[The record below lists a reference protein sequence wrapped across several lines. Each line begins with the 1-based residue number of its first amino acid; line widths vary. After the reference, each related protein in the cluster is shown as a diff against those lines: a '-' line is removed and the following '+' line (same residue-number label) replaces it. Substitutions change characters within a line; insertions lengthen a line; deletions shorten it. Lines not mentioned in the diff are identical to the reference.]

1 MIDRATRIR
10 PGHPRFSLRPIVIS
24 RRKMP
29 RVVDPTVACRNPE
42 LGVLS
47 ALAHRTFDVARAA
60 LVGIRELTDQQQAR
74 LYCDVIMDAV
84 PAAIRRALEANME
97 RYEYKSEFARRYV
110 AQGREEGRE
119 EGRGALRRA
128 VIELARAKLGQLSAE
143 DEDAIRALSDDDVL
157 TTLNISLGQAR
168 DIAQARAA
176 LDHATHRGR

>member
-1 MIDRATRIR
+1 LVDIVRKGDGVVRELLLACTDFKLGDVTAEKASIDLSQVVPIEYRA
-10 PGHPRFSLRPIVIS
+10 
-24 RRKMP
+24 
-29 RVVDPTVACRNPE
+29 
-42 LGVLS
+42 
-47 ALAHRTFDVARAA
+47 
-60 LVGIRELTDQQQAR
+60 GIRELTDQQQAR

-84 PAAIRRALEANME
+84 PAAIRRALEADME